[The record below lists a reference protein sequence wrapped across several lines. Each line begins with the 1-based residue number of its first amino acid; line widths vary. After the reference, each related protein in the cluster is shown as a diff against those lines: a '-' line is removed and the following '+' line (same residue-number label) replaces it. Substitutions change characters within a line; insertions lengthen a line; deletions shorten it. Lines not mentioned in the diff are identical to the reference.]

1 MIPLIPI
8 ITGVVSSVVGGLTA
22 WRIRKKK
29 LKIAVIG
36 PEEGGKTA
44 FIKLLEYGQVKD
56 ASYKQTG
63 LNESLLEIEAFW
75 TKENKLLRTDIA
87 INSDAGLWEKIKD
100 FIPGD
105 QYGGKDIPGEI
116 RLLPDYK
123 KILEGKLYSFFFF
136 NIKRYFD
143 ENEYKKD
150 VNCRLDFLNDY
161 LHCKNLIVVATHIDE
176 INEDVNKIASTFKDM
191 VKDKPYIDVLKNVKY
206 INLLD
211 EKAGEEMRKCFGK
224 DGE

>member
-1 MIPLIPI
+1 MLPLIPI
-8 ITGVVSSVVGGLTA
+8 LCTA
-22 WRIRKKK
+22 GTAVASAIVNRVRKKK

-44 FIKLLEYGQVKD
+44 FIKLLEYGRVKD
-56 ASYKQTG
+56 APYKHTG
-63 LNESLLEIEAFW
+63 LNEPLLEIEAFW
-75 TKENKLLRTDIA
+75 TKENKWLRTDFA

-105 QYGGKDIPGEI
+105 QHGSKDIPGEKG
-116 RLLPDYK
+116 LLSDYK
-123 KILEGKLYSFFFF
+123 KLLEGKHYSFFFF
-136 NIKRYFD
+136 NIKRYFEERD
-143 ENEYKKD
+143 YERD
-150 VNCRLDFLNDY
+150 VNSRLDFLNDY
-161 LHCKNLIVVATHIDE
+161 LHSKNLIVVATHIDQ
-176 INEDVNKIASTFKDM
+176 INEGVNKIASRFKEM

-211 EKAGEEMRKCFGK
+211 DKAGEEMRKCFGK